1 MSTGGRRVQAQGGPA
16 AETQADLRAERVGR
30 WLRVPLIIA
39 ALLAIPSIIVQ
50 ESDLGRSWEI
60 FATVLDWCIWAVFAA
75 NVAIMLSIVPDRRR
89 WLTNNP
95 LDVLIVVLTPPFLPA
110 TMKLARVLPVVR
122 LVWLVV
128 VAHHLR
134 NVFSLEGLRYAALMV
149 FTVVVGGVIFVAVER
164 GQDLSTWDGLWGAAE
179 TVTTVAYGDIYPTT
193 ALGRLVATVVMTA
206 GIGFVALLTGALAQR
221 FLYGGS
227 ANAAPESDP
236 DRAEMMLKLDE
247 LSNQVAELQKALGEL
262 RRP

>member
-39 ALLAIPSIIVQ
+39 ALLAIPTIIVE

-110 TMKLARVLPVVR
+110 TMKLARMLPVVR

-128 VAHHLR
+128 VAR
-134 NVFSLEGLRYAALMV
+134 GDRDDRGLRGHLPND
-149 FTVVVGGVIFVAVER
+149 GSGSRSRHRRNDRRDRLRSVADR
-164 GQDLSTWDGLWGAAE
+164 RAG
-179 TVTTVAYGDIYPTT
+179 PT
-193 ALGRLVATVVMTA
+193 LPV
-206 GIGFVALLTGALAQR
+206 
-221 FLYGGS
+221 
-227 ANAAPESDP
+227 
-236 DRAEMMLKLDE
+236 
-247 LSNQVAELQKALGEL
+247 
-262 RRP
+262 RR